1 MNMMRKRLISLNLAI
16 LMLLSLVLP
25 AGAAELGAPAAVLT
39 AEQSVAQ
46 TGEPVVQG
54 LVDTGANTGTNT
66 GTKIMATFVDQT
78 GKTLAA
84 VDASADGW
92 EPPALPSTLGGGQN
106 LYWFGSFYTIDG
118 AKYQPVQCFPGV
130 GYPALPTTLEFR
142 PVQSESTR
150 GILFC
155 DNGMLDWTDSNRF
168 MMKPLEDANT
178 GEMGIT
184 WYALPSLNGRSF
196 LGWTLASEDDGKYLN
211 GKDLVPGT
219 DKGWVTLYA
228 QWTPEGKTAVY
239 LDDEFYGFTTVGRIY
254 TLPQLAGDA
263 NYRLSGWRVSYE
275 TNNNN
280 DFLQP
285 EQTVDGWQVYVPA
298 GTMKLRIYPEYQ
310 FVGKAVIDGSTYQF
324 SEDRMNFHGT
334 TWNLQSDLYGT
345 VILTLNGYHGGEIQI
360 PTKNLIV
367 DLYGDNSITG
377 GDNGT
382 ALYCAGELRFKQHCE
397 ENRHSSLVVTAGIGQ
412 NAISAKRI
420 ELAAHLMLTGG
431 AGATALASGT
441 ELLGTGAY
449 NLYDGSNIE
458 LTEGYTNTS
467 SLKIEPIII
476 TVTIDGGGGTTA
488 DGKAT
493 LVLETEYGIV
503 PDVETLFR
511 WNGHMHVGHGG
522 KYSYDSETGKING
535 GTITLEWVEVKYE
548 HFVGFNTVDA
558 VLETPD
564 YERYLFRDN
573 SQTVIAPTVTYLD
586 AINKVLAYWKNQDDK
601 TGTVRQYLPGEQVTE
616 PDGTKFYAVTIRPD
630 AHVLLVSNDK
640 LFEENGMRICISDR
654 PTWWTLEDGTRV
666 VSWNTQ
672 ADGKGTAY
680 APNTEIDLSGRT
692 TPLVLYAQWKK
703 PVYVAKV
710 EEPKPN
716 EPQTGGTLT
725 IKPRPT
731 PAPDPGTGTGPEPT
745 EPEKP
750 APITEKQKVLVGVY
764 RWGMMIA
771 VLQGETDKKG
781 EEIYCTV
788 PKGLDLTGCALKL
801 FVLSEA
807 YAPDRKVEFILLSE

>member
-1 MNMMRKRLISLNLAI
+1 
-16 LMLLSLVLP
+16 MLLSLVLP
-25 AGAAELGAPAAVLT
+25 AGAAELGEPAVLT
-39 AEQSVAQ
+39 AEQPVAQ
-46 TGEPVVQG
+46 TGEPAVQAEG
-54 LVDTGANTGTNT
+54 PDEEPIAIFYTEDHAEY
-66 GTKIMATFVDQT
+66 AR
-78 GKTLAA
+78 

-92 EPPALPSTLGGGQN
+92 MPPALPSTEGEGQY
-106 LYWFGSFYTIDG
+106 LYWLGSYPTEDG
-118 AKYQPVQCFPGV
+118 VDYYHLDCIPGV
-130 GYPALPTTLEFR
+130 GYPALPAKAEFQ
-142 PVQSESTR
+142 PISPQSTR
-150 GILFC
+150 GILFSN
-155 DNGMLDWTDSNRF
+155 NGMLDWTDSNRF

-503 PDVETLFR
+503 PDVETLFH

-630 AHVLLVSNDK
+630 AQLLLVSND
-640 LFEENGMRICISDR
+640 LTSDGKTFDER
-654 PTWWTLEDGTRV
+654 GTRIRV
-666 VSWNTQ
+666 SDGAYRLSAAGGSQLLSWNTEP
-672 ADGKGTAY
+672 DGTGTSY
-680 APNTEIDLSGRT
+680 APGADIDLSGRT

-716 EPQTGGTLT
+716 EPKTGGTLT

>member
-25 AGAAELGAPAAVLT
+25 AGAAELGEPAAVLT

-46 TGEPVVQG
+46 TGEPAVQAEG
-54 LVDTGANTGTNT
+54 PDEGPIAIFYTEDHAEY
-66 GTKIMATFVDQT
+66 AR
-78 GKTLAA
+78 

-92 EPPALPSTLGGGQN
+92 MPPALPFTLGGGQY
-106 LYWFGSFYTIDG
+106 LYWLGSYPTEDG
-118 AKYQPVQCFPGV
+118 VDYYHLDCIPGV
-130 GYPALPTTLEFR
+130 GYPALPAKAEFQ
-142 PVQSESTR
+142 PISPQSTR
-150 GILFC
+150 GILFSN
-155 DNGMLDWTDSNRF
+155 NGMQNWTDENCF
-168 MMKPLEDANT
+168 MMRYPSGDDT
-178 GEMGIT
+178 GEMKING
-184 WYALPSLNGRSF
+184 YQPSDRNGRSF
-196 LGWTLASEDDGKYLN
+196 LGWTLTPEPKEDGNYFTGD
-211 GKDLVPGT
+211 DPVPGT

-298 GTMKLRIYPEYQ
+298 GTMKLWIYPEYQ

-503 PDVETLFR
+503 PDVETLFH

-716 EPQTGGTLT
+716 EPKTGGTLT

>member
-1 MNMMRKRLISLNLAI
+1 
-16 LMLLSLVLP
+16 MLLSLVLP
-25 AGAAELGAPAAVLT
+25 AGAAELGEPAAVLT

-46 TGEPVVQG
+46 TGEPAVQAEG
-54 LVDTGANTGTNT
+54 PDEEPIAIFYTEDHAEY
-66 GTKIMATFVDQT
+66 AR
-78 GKTLAA
+78 

-92 EPPALPSTLGGGQN
+92 MPPALPSTEGEGQY
-106 LYWFGSFYTIDG
+106 LYWLGSYPTEDG
-118 AKYQPVQCFPGV
+118 VDYYHLDCIPGV
-130 GYPALPTTLEFR
+130 GYPALPAKAEFQ
-142 PVQSESTR
+142 PISPQSTR
-150 GILFC
+150 GILFSN
-155 DNGMLDWTDSNRF
+155 NGMLDWTDSNRF

-503 PDVETLFR
+503 PDVETLFH

-630 AHVLLVSNDK
+630 AQLLLVSND
-640 LFEENGMRICISDR
+640 LTSDGKTFDER
-654 PTWWTLEDGTRV
+654 GTRIRV
-666 VSWNTQ
+666 SDGAYRLSAAGGSQLLSWNTEP
-672 ADGKGTAY
+672 DETGTSY
-680 APNTEIDLSGRT
+680 APGADIDLSGRT

-716 EPQTGGTLT
+716 EPKTGGTLT

>member
-1 MNMMRKRLISLNLAI
+1 MSR
-16 LMLLSLVLP
+16 
-25 AGAAELGAPAAVLT
+25 
-39 AEQSVAQ
+39 
-46 TGEPVVQG
+46 
-54 LVDTGANTGTNT
+54 
-66 GTKIMATFVDQT
+66 
-78 GKTLAA
+78 
-84 VDASADGW
+84 
-92 EPPALPSTLGGGQN
+92 
-106 LYWFGSFYTIDG
+106 
-118 AKYQPVQCFPGV
+118 
-130 GYPALPTTLEFR
+130 
-142 PVQSESTR
+142 
-150 GILFC
+150 
-155 DNGMLDWTDSNRF
+155 
-168 MMKPLEDANT
+168 
-178 GEMGIT
+178 
-184 WYALPSLNGRSF
+184 
-196 LGWTLASEDDGKYLN
+196 
-211 GKDLVPGT
+211 
-219 DKGWVTLYA
+219 
-228 QWTPEGKTAVY
+228 
-239 LDDEFYGFTTVGRIY
+239 
-254 TLPQLAGDA
+254 
-263 NYRLSGWRVSYE
+263 YR
-275 TNNNN
+275 
-280 DFLQP
+280 
-285 EQTVDGWQVYVPA
+285 
-298 GTMKLRIYPEYQ
+298 
-310 FVGKAVIDGSTYQF
+310 
-324 SEDRMNFHGT
+324 
-334 TWNLQSDLYGT
+334 
-345 VILTLNGYHGGEIQI
+345 
-360 PTKNLIV
+360 
-367 DLYGDNSITG
+367 
-377 GDNGT
+377 
-382 ALYCAGELRFKQHCE
+382 
-397 ENRHSSLVVTAGIGQ
+397 
-412 NAISAKRI
+412 
-420 ELAAHLMLTGG
+420 
-431 AGATALASGT
+431 
-441 ELLGTGAY
+441 
-449 NLYDGSNIE
+449 
-458 LTEGYTNTS
+458 
-467 SLKIEPIII
+467 
-476 TVTIDGGGGTTA
+476 
-488 DGKAT
+488 
-493 LVLETEYGIV
+493 
-503 PDVETLFR
+503 
-511 WNGHMHVGHGG
+511 HGG

-716 EPQTGGTLT
+716 EPKTGGTLT

>member
-1 MNMMRKRLISLNLAI
+1 
-16 LMLLSLVLP
+16 MLLSLVLP
-25 AGAAELGAPAAVLT
+25 AGAAELGEPAAVLT
-39 AEQSVAQ
+39 AEQPVAQ
-46 TGEPVVQG
+46 TGEPAVQAEG
-54 LVDTGANTGTNT
+54 PDEEPIAIFYTEDHAEY
-66 GTKIMATFVDQT
+66 AR
-78 GKTLAA
+78 

-92 EPPALPSTLGGGQN
+92 MPPALPSTEGEGQY
-106 LYWFGSFYTIDG
+106 LYWLGSYPTEDG
-118 AKYQPVQCFPGV
+118 VDYYHLDCIPGV
-130 GYPALPTTLEFR
+130 GYPALPAKAEFQ
-142 PVQSESTR
+142 PISPQSTR
-150 GILFC
+150 GILFSN
-155 DNGMLDWTDSNRF
+155 NGMLDWTDSNRF

-503 PDVETLFR
+503 PDVETLFH

-630 AHVLLVSNDK
+630 AQLLLVSND
-640 LFEENGMRICISDR
+640 LTSDGKTFDER
-654 PTWWTLEDGTRV
+654 GTRIRV
-666 VSWNTQ
+666 SDGAYRLSAAGGSQLLSWNTEP
-672 ADGKGTAY
+672 DETGTSY
-680 APNTEIDLSGRT
+680 APGADIDLSGRT

-716 EPQTGGTLT
+716 EPKTGGTLT

>member
-1 MNMMRKRLISLNLAI
+1 MNVMRKRLISLNLAI

-25 AGAAELGAPAAVLT
+25 AGAAELGEPAAVLT

-78 GKTLAA
+78 GKTLAT

-168 MMKPLEDANT
+168 MMKPLEDADT

-219 DKGWVTLYA
+219 DTGWVTLYA

-275 TNNNN
+275 TNNNY

-334 TWNLQSDLYGT
+334 TWNLQSDLDGT

-431 AGATALASGT
+431 EGAPAVTPETEIMKPDRCRLYGDGT
-441 ELLGTGAY
+441 ELTGGHTIASCLKTEPY
-449 NLYDGSNIE
+449 YVTLTVDGN
-458 LTEGYTNTS
+458 GG
-467 SLKIEPIII
+467 I
-476 TVTIDGGGGTTA
+476 TDDEKTTLVWENMEVGVLPNIDGLFHRSGYCYPLTGVTMAAGVTR
-488 DGKAT
+488 
-493 LVLETEYGIV
+493 LV
-503 PDVETLFR
+503 FR
-511 WNGHMHVGHGG
+511 APA
-522 KYSYDSETGKING
+522 
-535 GTITLEWVEVKYE
+535 
-548 HFVGFNTVDA
+548 GF
-558 VLETPD
+558 
-564 YERYLFRDN
+564 
-573 SQTVIAPTVTYLD
+573 S
-586 AINKVLAYWKNQDDK
+586 
-601 TGTVRQYLPGEQVTE
+601 
-616 PDGTKFYAVTIRPD
+616 
-630 AHVLLVSNDK
+630 
-640 LFEENGMRICISDR
+640 
-654 PTWWTLEDGTRV
+654 
-666 VSWNTQ
+666 
-672 ADGKGTAY
+672 
-680 APNTEIDLSGRT
+680 
-692 TPLVLYAQWKK
+692 
-703 PVYVAKV
+703 
-710 EEPKPN
+710 
-716 EPQTGGTLT
+716 
-725 IKPRPT
+725 
-731 PAPDPGTGTGPEPT
+731 
-745 EPEKP
+745 
-750 APITEKQKVLVGVY
+750 VGVSL
-764 RWGMMIA
+764 GMVQDTIGISLCCSGFA
-771 VLQGETDKKG
+771 V
-781 EEIYCTV
+781 C
-788 PKGLDLTGCALKL
+788 L
-801 FVLSEA
+801 FSMQPMSA
-807 YAPDRKVEFILLSE
+807 

>member
-25 AGAAELGAPAAVLT
+25 AGAAELGEPAAVLT

-46 TGEPVVQG
+46 TGEPAVQAEG
-54 LVDTGANTGTNT
+54 PDEGPIAIFYTEDHAEY
-66 GTKIMATFVDQT
+66 AR
-78 GKTLAA
+78 

-92 EPPALPSTLGGGQN
+92 MPPALPFTLGGGQY
-106 LYWFGSFYTIDG
+106 LYWLGSYPTEDG
-118 AKYQPVQCFPGV
+118 VDYYHLDCIPGV
-130 GYPALPTTLEFR
+130 GYPALPAKAEFQ
-142 PVQSESTR
+142 PISPQSTR
-150 GILFC
+150 GILFSN
-155 DNGMLDWTDSNRF
+155 NGMQNWTDENCF
-168 MMKPLEDANT
+168 MMRYPSGDDT
-178 GEMGIT
+178 GEMKING
-184 WYALPSLNGRSF
+184 YQPSDRNGRSF
-196 LGWTLASEDDGKYLN
+196 LGWTLTPEPKEDGNYFTGD
-211 GKDLVPGT
+211 DPVPGT

-503 PDVETLFR
+503 PDVETLFH

-716 EPQTGGTLT
+716 EPKTGGTLT

-771 VLQGETDKKG
+771 VLQGETDEKG

>member
-25 AGAAELGAPAAVLT
+25 AGAAELGEPAAVLT

-46 TGEPVVQG
+46 TGEPAVQAEGPDEG
-54 LVDTGANTGTNT
+54 L
-66 GTKIMATFVDQT
+66 MAIFYTEDH
-78 GKTLAA
+78 AEYA
-84 VDASADGW
+84 RVDASADGW
-92 EPPALPSTLGGGQN
+92 MPPALPFTLGGGQY
-106 LYWFGSFYTIDG
+106 LYWLGSYPTEDG
-118 AKYQPVQCFPGV
+118 VDYYYLDCIPGV
-130 GYPALPTTLEFR
+130 GYPALPAKAEFQ
-142 PVQSESTR
+142 PISPQSTR
-150 GILFC
+150 GILFSN
-155 DNGMLDWTDSNRF
+155 NGMQNWTDENCF
-168 MMKPLEDANT
+168 MMRYPSEDDT
-178 GEMGIT
+178 GEMKING
-184 WYALPSLNGRSF
+184 YQPSDRNGRSF
-196 LGWTLASEDDGKYLN
+196 LGWTLTPEPKEDGNYFTGD
-211 GKDLVPGT
+211 DPVPGT

-503 PDVETLFR
+503 PDVETLFH

-680 APNTEIDLSGRT
+680 APNTEIDLSGRIE
-692 TPLVLYAQWKK
+692 PLVLYAQWK

-710 EEPKPN
+710 ETRPN

-725 IKPRPT
+725 IKPRLT

-764 RWGMMIA
+764 RWGMIIA

>member
-25 AGAAELGAPAAVLT
+25 AGAAELGEPAAVLT

-46 TGEPVVQG
+46 TGEPAVQAEG
-54 LVDTGANTGTNT
+54 PDEGPIAIFYTEDHAEY
-66 GTKIMATFVDQT
+66 AR
-78 GKTLAA
+78 

-92 EPPALPSTLGGGQN
+92 MPPALPFTLGGGQY
-106 LYWFGSFYTIDG
+106 LYWLGSYPTEDG
-118 AKYQPVQCFPGV
+118 VDYYHLDCIPGV
-130 GYPALPTTLEFR
+130 GYPALPAKAEFQ
-142 PVQSESTR
+142 PISPQSTR
-150 GILFC
+150 GILFSN
-155 DNGMLDWTDSNRF
+155 NGMQNWTDENCF
-168 MMKPLEDANT
+168 MMRYPSGDDT
-178 GEMGIT
+178 GEMKING
-184 WYALPSLNGRSF
+184 YQPSDRNGRSF
-196 LGWTLASEDDGKYLN
+196 LGWTLTPEPKEDGNYFTGD
-211 GKDLVPGT
+211 DPVPGT

-503 PDVETLFR
+503 PDVETLFH

-716 EPQTGGTLT
+716 EPKTGGTLT

>member
-25 AGAAELGAPAAVLT
+25 AGAAELGEPAAVLT

-46 TGEPVVQG
+46 TGEPAVQAEG
-54 LVDTGANTGTNT
+54 PDEEPIAIFYTEDHAEY
-66 GTKIMATFVDQT
+66 AR
-78 GKTLAA
+78 

-92 EPPALPSTLGGGQN
+92 MPPALPSTEGEGQY
-106 LYWFGSFYTIDG
+106 LYWLGSYPTEDG
-118 AKYQPVQCFPGV
+118 VDYYHLDCIPGV
-130 GYPALPTTLEFR
+130 GYPALPAKAEFQ
-142 PVQSESTR
+142 PISPQSTR
-150 GILFC
+150 GILFSN
-155 DNGMLDWTDSNRF
+155 NGMQNWTDENCF
-168 MMKPLEDANT
+168 MMRYPSGDDT
-178 GEMGIT
+178 GEMKING
-184 WYALPSLNGRSF
+184 YQPSDRNGRSF
-196 LGWTLASEDDGKYLN
+196 LGWTLTPEPKEDGNYFTGD
-211 GKDLVPGT
+211 DPVPGT

-503 PDVETLFR
+503 PDVETLFH

>member
-1 MNMMRKRLISLNLAI
+1 
-16 LMLLSLVLP
+16 MLLSLVLP
-25 AGAAELGAPAAVLT
+25 AGAAELGEAAAVLT
-39 AEQSVAQ
+39 AEQPVAQ
-46 TGEPVVQG
+46 TGEPAVQAEG
-54 LVDTGANTGTNT
+54 PDEEPIAIFYTEDHAEY
-66 GTKIMATFVDQT
+66 AR
-78 GKTLAA
+78 

-92 EPPALPSTLGGGQN
+92 MPPALPSTEGEGQY
-106 LYWFGSFYTIDG
+106 LYWLGSYPTEDG
-118 AKYQPVQCFPGV
+118 VDYYHLDCIPGV

-178 GEMGIT
+178 GEMKING
-184 WYALPSLNGRSF
+184 YQPSDRNGRSF
-196 LGWTLASEDDGKYLN
+196 LGWTLTPEPKEDGNYFTGD
-211 GKDLVPGT
+211 DPVPGT

-431 AGATALASGT
+431 AG
-441 ELLGTGAY
+441 
-449 NLYDGSNIE
+449 
-458 LTEGYTNTS
+458 
-467 SLKIEPIII
+467 
-476 TVTIDGGGGTTA
+476 
-488 DGKAT
+488 
-493 LVLETEYGIV
+493 
-503 PDVETLFR
+503 R
-511 WNGHMHVGHGG
+511 
-522 KYSYDSETGKING
+522 
-535 GTITLEWVEVKYE
+535 
-548 HFVGFNTVDA
+548 
-558 VLETPD
+558 
-564 YERYLFRDN
+564 
-573 SQTVIAPTVTYLD
+573 
-586 AINKVLAYWKNQDDK
+586 
-601 TGTVRQYLPGEQVTE
+601 
-616 PDGTKFYAVTIRPD
+616 
-630 AHVLLVSNDK
+630 
-640 LFEENGMRICISDR
+640 
-654 PTWWTLEDGTRV
+654 
-666 VSWNTQ
+666 
-672 ADGKGTAY
+672 
-680 APNTEIDLSGRT
+680 
-692 TPLVLYAQWKK
+692 KK
-703 PVYVAKV
+703 
-710 EEPKPN
+710 
-716 EPQTGGTLT
+716 
-725 IKPRPT
+725 
-731 PAPDPGTGTGPEPT
+731 
-745 EPEKP
+745 
-750 APITEKQKVLVGVY
+750 
-764 RWGMMIA
+764 
-771 VLQGETDKKG
+771 
-781 EEIYCTV
+781 
-788 PKGLDLTGCALKL
+788 
-801 FVLSEA
+801 
-807 YAPDRKVEFILLSE
+807 

>member
-1 MNMMRKRLISLNLAI
+1 
-16 LMLLSLVLP
+16 
-25 AGAAELGAPAAVLT
+25 
-39 AEQSVAQ
+39 
-46 TGEPVVQG
+46 
-54 LVDTGANTGTNT
+54 
-66 GTKIMATFVDQT
+66 
-78 GKTLAA
+78 
-84 VDASADGW
+84 
-92 EPPALPSTLGGGQN
+92 
-106 LYWFGSFYTIDG
+106 
-118 AKYQPVQCFPGV
+118 
-130 GYPALPTTLEFR
+130 
-142 PVQSESTR
+142 
-150 GILFC
+150 
-155 DNGMLDWTDSNRF
+155 
-168 MMKPLEDANT
+168 
-178 GEMGIT
+178 
-184 WYALPSLNGRSF
+184 
-196 LGWTLASEDDGKYLN
+196 
-211 GKDLVPGT
+211 
-219 DKGWVTLYA
+219 
-228 QWTPEGKTAVY
+228 
-239 LDDEFYGFTTVGRIY
+239 
-254 TLPQLAGDA
+254 
-263 NYRLSGWRVSYE
+263 
-275 TNNNN
+275 
-280 DFLQP
+280 
-285 EQTVDGWQVYVPA
+285 
-298 GTMKLRIYPEYQ
+298 
-310 FVGKAVIDGSTYQF
+310 
-324 SEDRMNFHGT
+324 MNFHGT

-503 PDVETLFR
+503 PDVETLFH

-716 EPQTGGTLT
+716 EPKTGGTLT

>member
-25 AGAAELGAPAAVLT
+25 AGAAELGEPAAVLT

-46 TGEPVVQG
+46 TGEPAVQAEG
-54 LVDTGANTGTNT
+54 PDEGPIEIFYTEDHAEY
-66 GTKIMATFVDQT
+66 AR
-78 GKTLAA
+78 

-92 EPPALPSTLGGGQN
+92 MPPALPFTLGGGQY
-106 LYWFGSFYTIDG
+106 LYWLGSYPTEDG
-118 AKYQPVQCFPGV
+118 VDYYHLDCIPGV
-130 GYPALPTTLEFR
+130 GYPALPAKAEFQ
-142 PVQSESTR
+142 PISPQSTR
-150 GILFC
+150 GILFSN
-155 DNGMLDWTDSNRF
+155 NGMQNWTDENCF
-168 MMKPLEDANT
+168 MMRYPSGDDT
-178 GEMGIT
+178 GEMKING
-184 WYALPSLNGRSF
+184 YQPSDRNGRSF
-196 LGWTLASEDDGKYLN
+196 LGWTLTPEPKEDGNYFTGD
-211 GKDLVPGT
+211 DPVPGT

-503 PDVETLFR
+503 PDVETLFH

-716 EPQTGGTLT
+716 EPKTGGTLT

>member
-1 MNMMRKRLISLNLAI
+1 
-16 LMLLSLVLP
+16 MLLSLVLP
-25 AGAAELGAPAAVLT
+25 AGAAELGEPAAVLT
-39 AEQSVAQ
+39 AEQPVAQ
-46 TGEPVVQG
+46 TGEPAVQAEG
-54 LVDTGANTGTNT
+54 PDEEPIAIFYTEDHAEY
-66 GTKIMATFVDQT
+66 AR
-78 GKTLAA
+78 

-92 EPPALPSTLGGGQN
+92 MPPALPSTEGEGQY
-106 LYWFGSFYTIDG
+106 LYWLGSYPTEDG
-118 AKYQPVQCFPGV
+118 VDYYHLDCIPGV

-168 MMKPLEDANT
+168 MMKPLEDADT

-228 QWTPEGKTAVY
+228 QWVPEGKTAVY

-275 TNNNN
+275 TNNNY

-503 PDVETLFR
+503 PDVETLFH
-511 WNGHMHVGHGG
+511 WNGHMHVGHCG
-522 KYSYDSETGKING
+522 ETGYLRN
-535 GTITLEWVEVKYE
+535 
-548 HFVGFNTVDA
+548 VG
-558 VLETPD
+558 
-564 YERYLFRDN
+564 
-573 SQTVIAPTVTYLD
+573 
-586 AINKVLAYWKNQDDK
+586 
-601 TGTVRQYLPGEQVTE
+601 
-616 PDGTKFYAVTIRPD
+616 
-630 AHVLLVSNDK
+630 
-640 LFEENGMRICISDR
+640 
-654 PTWWTLEDGTRV
+654 
-666 VSWNTQ
+666 
-672 ADGKGTAY
+672 
-680 APNTEIDLSGRT
+680 
-692 TPLVLYAQWKK
+692 
-703 PVYVAKV
+703 
-710 EEPKPN
+710 
-716 EPQTGGTLT
+716 
-725 IKPRPT
+725 
-731 PAPDPGTGTGPEPT
+731 
-745 EPEKP
+745 
-750 APITEKQKVLVGVY
+750 
-764 RWGMMIA
+764 
-771 VLQGETDKKG
+771 
-781 EEIYCTV
+781 
-788 PKGLDLTGCALKL
+788 
-801 FVLSEA
+801 
-807 YAPDRKVEFILLSE
+807 

>member
-25 AGAAELGAPAAVLT
+25 AGAAELGEPAAVLT

-46 TGEPVVQG
+46 TGEPAVQAEG
-54 LVDTGANTGTNT
+54 PDEGPIAIFYTEDHAEY
-66 GTKIMATFVDQT
+66 AR
-78 GKTLAA
+78 

-92 EPPALPSTLGGGQN
+92 MPPALPFTLGGGQY
-106 LYWFGSFYTIDG
+106 LYWLGSYPTEDG
-118 AKYQPVQCFPGV
+118 VDYYHLDCIPGV
-130 GYPALPTTLEFR
+130 GYPALPAKAEFQ
-142 PVQSESTR
+142 PISPQSTR
-150 GILFC
+150 GILFSN
-155 DNGMLDWTDSNRF
+155 NGMQNWTDENCF
-168 MMKPLEDANT
+168 MMRYPSGDDT
-178 GEMGIT
+178 GEMKING
-184 WYALPSLNGRSF
+184 YQPSDRNGRSF
-196 LGWTLASEDDGKYLN
+196 LGWTLTPEPKEDGNYFTGD
-211 GKDLVPGT
+211 DPVPGT

-503 PDVETLFR
+503 PDVETLFH

-750 APITEKQKVLVGVY
+750 APIKETQKVLVGVY